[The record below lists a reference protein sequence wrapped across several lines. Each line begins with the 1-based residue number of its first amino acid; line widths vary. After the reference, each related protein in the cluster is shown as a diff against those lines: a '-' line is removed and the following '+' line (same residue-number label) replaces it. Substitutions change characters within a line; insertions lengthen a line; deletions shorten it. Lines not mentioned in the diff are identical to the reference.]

1 MKRSGF
7 RNKPKMQPERNME
20 QSTPPEKLNKVLTFI
35 TRNLKQNR
43 IPFAVIGAMA
53 LGLYGL
59 PRFTADIDLITEG
72 RFWSALQP
80 LMKRLGYTSYQKT
93 DTFAQFE
100 SEMGALGYI
109 DFMFVNTPDGRAIL
123 ERRVEIE
130 DELLGKY
137 PVVQPTDY
145 LILKMMAVANNPERG
160 VKDEAD
166 IAVFISLLRNRQ
178 VPDIFETLDV
188 DRIYL
193 FADRFG
199 QRDLIEKYIRR
210 LQSGKA
216 RNGPFEL

>member
-1 MKRSGF
+1 MG
-7 RNKPKMQPERNME
+7 
-20 QSTPPEKLNKVLTFI
+20 QSTTPEKLNKILTII
-35 TRNLKQNR
+35 TRNLTQNR
-43 IPFAVIGAMA
+43 ILFAVIGAMA
-53 LGLYGL
+53 LGIYGL

-72 RFWSALQP
+72 RFWTALQSI
-80 LMKRLGYTSYQKT
+80 MKRLGYTCYQKT

-100 SEMGALGYI
+100 SEHGFLGYI

-145 LILKMMAVANNPERG
+145 VILKMMAVANNPERS

-166 IAVFISLLRNRQ
+166 IAAFINLLQNRQ
-178 VPDIFETLDV
+178 VPGDFEPLDME
-188 DRIYL
+188 RIYL

-199 QRDLIEKYIRR
+199 QRTLIKKYLDR
-210 LQSGKA
+210 LRPDKA
-216 RNGPFEL
+216 GNGLFEL